1 MVGWWLAALLQL
13 GRAEW
18 WLRLPA
24 VLAPFLLA
32 WGAWW
37 LLRGEGEG
45 DEERARFAALLTL
58 LQPTHVWNV
67 LITTDTPVVVFS
79 FLSVLAYVHGCR
91 RAGCAQSLLW
101 HALAG
106 ALLGLAFLGKYF
118 AALLGFAFAAHVLFV
133 RRDRGRW
140 WPFVALTLCALARPG
155 LEPVV
160 EQRTLLG
167 ECRFQFLQP
176 AGQVR
181 V

>member
-1 MVGWWLAALLQL
+1 MPLAASRTGVWLAGSLLALFLFRLWFAAALPLTGDEAYFVVWGQQPAGGYYDHPPMVGWWLAALLQL

-91 RAGCAQSLLW
+91 RAGRTQSLLW
-101 HALAG
+101 HA
-106 ALLGLAFLGKYF
+106 
-118 AALLGFAFAAHVLFV
+118 
-133 RRDRGRW
+133 
-140 WPFVALTLCALARPG
+140 
-155 LEPVV
+155 
-160 EQRTLLG
+160 
-167 ECRFQFLQP
+167 
-176 AGQVR
+176 
-181 V
+181 